1 MQIDKEIYAK
11 YFYFASKMI
20 DFEQKRESNAPP
32 FMKKLGFERMG
43 LAVFV
48 LEGVEF
54 PCPRS
59 DVGFA
64 VGADVIGGNDFDA
77 PQWLQRMRFDVMGCS
92 HHISICLAESN
103 PFREYSSCEI

>member
-1 MQIDKEIYAK
+1 MRKYTYAHKTSGYKDTKKKWNMQIDKEIYAK

-54 PCPRS
+54 P
-59 DVGFA
+59 
-64 VGADVIGGNDFDA
+64 
-77 PQWLQRMRFDVMGCS
+77 
-92 HHISICLAESN
+92 
-103 PFREYSSCEI
+103 

>member
-20 DFEQKRESNAPP
+20 DFEQKRESNAHP

-54 PCPRS
+54 P
-59 DVGFA
+59 
-64 VGADVIGGNDFDA
+64 
-77 PQWLQRMRFDVMGCS
+77 
-92 HHISICLAESN
+92 
-103 PFREYSSCEI
+103 